1 MKNVALF
8 GAGRIGRIH
17 GSNIA
22 GLPGVTL
29 KYVCDPVADSAQQLA
44 AQLGAA
50 VSTPEAVFADPS
62 IEVVA
67 IGSPTDTHSDL
78 INRAAAARKHIFCE
92 KPVDL
97 SVPRA
102 EACAKSVQAAG
113 VACMI
118 GFQRRFD
125 PTFSAAKERLLRG
138 EIGAP
143 EMLVVTSRDPGAPP
157 AQYLRGSGGIFRDML
172 IHDFD
177 IFRWILCSDHGDGGD
192 EADTLYATG
201 SVLVDPEIAKVPD
214 IDSSVVTIRTKQGRL
229 AQINTSRRAAYGYD
243 QRFEVL
249 GSLGMLQCGNHK
261 PSEVMQSDANG
272 VRADKPENFFLQR
285 YRDAYRLELAH
296 FFECLQTGKPFRT
309 TIEDGVAAQK
319 LADAA
324 AQSLETGQVVKL

>member
-17 GSNIA
+17 A
-22 GLPGVTL
+22 GNLAALPGVTL
-29 KYVCDPVADSAQQLA
+29 KCICDPIGDSAAQLA
-44 AQLGAA
+44 AQLGAS
-50 VSTPEAVFADPS
+50 VSTPDAVFADPS
-62 IEVVA
+62 IDVVA
-67 IGSPTDTHSDL
+67 VASPTDTHSDL
-78 INRAAAARKHIFCE
+78 IVRAAAARKHIFCE
-92 KPVDL
+92 KPIDL
-97 SVPRA
+97 SVARA
-102 EACAKSVQAAG
+102 VACAQAVKAAG

-125 PTFSAAKERLLRG
+125 PTFYEAQARLARG

-157 AQYLRGSGGIFRDML
+157 AQYLKGSGGIFRDML

-177 IFRWILCSDHGDGGD
+177 VFRWILCGDDD

-214 IDSSVVTIRTKQGRL
+214 IDCSVVTIRTKKGRL

-249 GSLGMLQCGNHK
+249 GSAGMLQCGNHR
-261 PSEVMQSDANG
+261 PSEVVQSDARG
-272 VRADKPENFFLQR
+272 VHADKPENFFLQR
-285 YRDAYRLELAH
+285 YREAYRLELAH
-296 FFECLQTGKPFRT
+296 FFECLQTG
-309 TIEDGVAAQK
+309 
-319 LADAA
+319 
-324 AQSLETGQVVKL
+324 QVVRL